1 MKPELIVDA
10 PILGEKKIWVKKINK
25 PYFDHPFHFHK
36 LCELTW
42 VEKSHGK
49 LIIGDYVGNFAENE
63 LILASPELPHL
74 WKCDAAYY
82 RKNSNLYTKAIG
94 LYFPQ
99 ELIHSISDDTTATNL
114 YRELMCKAE
123 RGMRFY
129 GDTKMK
135 VVSKLR
141 ELINSNGL
149 LQLGTFL
156 QVIDILSYSN
166 EFEYLASVGY
176 KKSSNNNDMERF
188 NEVYQFLLKNFNRDI
203 MLEEVARVCNMTPN
217 SFCRFFK
224 QKTQKTFTYFLNEIR
239 IGHAKKL
246 LQSRNHTIKDICYEC
261 GYNNPVNF
269 FSFFK
274 QMTNQTPREYRKHVL
289 SFSDDEALVN

>member
-25 PYFDHPFHFHK
+25 PHFDHPFHFHK

-49 LIIGDYVGNFAENE
+49 LIIGDYVGNFSENE

-74 WKCDAAYY
+74 WKCDAVYY
-82 RKNSNLYTKAIG
+82 RKNSHLYTKAIG

-99 ELIHSISDDTTATNL
+99 ELIHSISDDTTATSI
-114 YRELMCKAE
+114 YGELMCKAE

-129 GDTKMK
+129 GNTKMK
-135 VVSKLR
+135 VIGKLR
-141 ELINSNGL
+141 ELIHSNGL
-149 LQLGTFL
+149 LQLGIFL
-156 QVIDILSYSN
+156 QVIDILSYSK

-176 KKSSNNNDMERF
+176 KKSSNSNDMERF
-188 NEVYQFLLKNFNRDI
+188 NEVYQFLLKNFSRDI

-246 LQSRNHTIKDICYEC
+246 LQSSNYTIKDICYEC

-269 FSFFK
+269 FAFFK
-274 QMTNQTPREYRKHVL
+274 QITNQTPREYRKHVL
-289 SFSDDEALVN
+289 TLDRKLMPA